1 MLILGDLL
9 EKKKTRPDS
18 VDCTPPEYI
27 MPNAKDRPLLPLQP
41 GVNSKVQKIPQA
53 IKVLTTSAWVSF

>member
-1 MLILGDLL
+1 
-9 EKKKTRPDS
+9 
-18 VDCTPPEYI
+18 

-53 IKVLTTSAWVSF
+53 IKVLTTSAWVSFFLLNRKYPHTL